1 MATAKQEQ
9 QLLEKGRQ
17 LADRFNVK
25 QREEYAQAYVDYFL
39 TTKTADRKLRALESL
54 SHEQHFKGVLSYS
67 YARAQKD
74 IAKWKGQDYARDSKY
89 ARFSTLPPESLSNLL
104 AKTNDA
110 QRFIDARTSS
120 KAGIVKMYKKRA
132 DTMNAQYSTKAGGKK
147 LTWQELAKFF
157 EKEYNTKLDGKVG
170 SASVFVALG
179 VMKRYKID
187 DSDLFEKLIKMRSN
201 EEYAKEIISGATIS
215 GDNISDEDRKKL
227 KYSYLKIQADK
238 NTKFIKSPKIQNDIA
253 EILKADGVDI
263 SMLFEDSKAKG

>member
-1 MATAKQEQ
+1 MKLYNTETRKI
-9 QLLEKGRQ
+9 
-17 LADRFNVK
+17 
-25 QREEYAQAYVDYFL
+25 EEFIPW
-39 TTKTADRKLRALESL
+39 ES
-54 SHEQHFKGVLSYS
+54 
-67 YARAQKD
+67 
-74 IAKWKGQDYARDSKY
+74 
-89 ARFSTLPPESLSNLL
+89 
-104 AKTNDA
+104 
-110 QRFIDARTSS
+110 
-120 KAGIVKMYKKRA
+120 GIVKMYKKRA